1 MREDTMMKK
10 TIIMILGAALLTMT
24 FSSCREESDKLMT
37 YDHPDAMAF
46 SKADTCFAEKFK
58 ILWNGL
64 NQYYALWDY
73 EAEYG
78 LDWDAVYDE
87 YLPQFEAL
95 DKQETV
101 TDEELRALLA
111 KVCSP
116 LHDGHLA
123 VIFNNHKTGT
133 EEVAYLP
140 SQDRAVKHDDYEIAM
155 KYKPSLKY
163 YSQVAN
169 GEVETDNNGNPIVLQ
184 HSTSITGLIGS
195 VLKEK
200 GIGLDWVSTQ
210 VAQLSALPNPTAAQ
224 TLRLDSLKTL
234 EEELSAIK
242 MNFSLDVVSR
252 YNELVILYASL
263 HVPGLEYFDPGFTDK
278 GIDVKFALLKG
289 NIAYFQFSGFYLTAH
304 MIEDAAKQFFNV
316 SNPTTR
322 NHIFGIQAVWKA
334 WFNTVQQL
342 HKAGTLGG
350 VIIDLRGNG
359 GGMQSDGY
367 FITGSLLPEGGSPF
381 SYSRFKRGTGRFDYS
396 TLTLNYLNTMPDDMH
411 ESITEPVVVMTNGY
425 SLSMAEITTIVV
437 RSMENGT
444 HIGKRSKGG
453 ICGLTMDNSTFT
465 NNYMGHIGERHK
477 TPVYVYLP
485 SVATFTLDHKIIEG
499 EGITPDIE
507 VDLNEAEFVSTGK
520 DSQLDRALQFLRTGN

>member
-1 MREDTMMKK
+1 MMKK
-10 TIIMILGAALLTMT
+10 TIKMILGAALFMISI
-24 FSSCREESDKLMT
+24 SSCREESDKLMT
-37 YDHPDAMAF
+37 YDHPDKMAF

-73 EAEYG
+73 EDEYG

-101 TDEELRALLA
+101 TDEELKELIR

-123 VIFNNHKTGT
+123 VVFQNHKTGT
-133 EEVAYLP
+133 QEVMYQP
-140 SQDRAVKHDDYEIAM
+140 GEDRVTKHDDYEIAS
-155 KYKPSLKY
+155 KYNPSLRY

-169 GEVETDNNGNPIVLQ
+169 GEVETDSNGDPIVAE
-184 HSTSITGLIGS
+184 HSTSINGLIAP
-195 VLKEK
+195 VYYNK
-200 GIGLDWVSTQ
+200 GIGLDWINTQ
-210 VAQLSALPNPTAAQ
+210 IEQLSALSYPSYAQ
-224 TLRLDSLKTL
+224 VARLDSLENLKT
-234 EEELSAIK
+234 ELIAIRA
-242 MNFSLDVVSR
+242 NFSADR
-252 YNELVILYASL
+252 YNEVVKSYESL
-263 HVPGLEYFDPGFTDK
+263 HVPGLEYFDPGFTEEK

-289 NIAYFQFSGFYLTAH
+289 NIAYFQFSGFYLTAY
-304 MIEDAAKQFFNV
+304 MIEDAAKQLFNV

-322 NHIFGIQAVWKA
+322 NHILGIQAVWTA

-359 GGMQSDGY
+359 GGMQNDGY
-367 FITGSLLPEGGSPF
+367 FITGSLLPEGGSPY
-381 SYSRFKRGTGRFDYS
+381 SYSRFKRGTGRYDYS
-396 TLTLNYLNTMPDDMH
+396 TLTLNYLRTMEADKH
-411 ESITEPVVVMTNGY
+411 EVITEPVVVMTNGQ

-437 RSMENGT
+437 KNMENGT

-453 ICGLTMDNSTFT
+453 ICGLTSDNSTFT
-465 NNYMGHIGERHK
+465 NNYMGHIGEREK

-485 SVATFTLDHKIIEG
+485 SVAAFTLDKKIIEG

-507 VDLNEAEFVSTGK
+507 VDFDEATFKATGR
-520 DSQLDRALQFLRTGN
+520 DTQLDRALQFLRTGN

>member
-1 MREDTMMKK
+1 MIMKK
-10 TIIMILGAALLTMT
+10 HTLMILGAMLLMMNV
-24 FSSCREESDKLMT
+24 SSCREESDRLMT
-37 YDHPDAMAF
+37 YDHNDAMAF

-64 NQYYALWDY
+64 NQCYALWDY
-73 EAEYG
+73 EDEYG

-101 TDEELRALLA
+101 TDEELKALLA

-116 LHDGHLA
+116 LHDGHMA
-123 VIFNNHKTGT
+123 VAFSNHKTGT
-133 EEVAYLP
+133 QEVMYLP
-140 SQDRAVKHDDYEIAM
+140 SQDRVVKHDDYEIAN

-169 GEVETDNNGNPIVLQ
+169 GEVETDNQGNPIVME
-184 HSTSITGLIGS
+184 HSTSASGLI
-195 VLKEK
+195 VPVFREK
-200 GIGLDWVSTQ
+200 GKGLDWVKTQ
-210 VAQLSALPNPTAAQ
+210 IDQLSALPNPTAAQ
-224 TLRLDSLKTL
+224 MTMLQSLKDLKAEL
-234 EEELSAIK
+234 EAI
-242 MNFSLDVVSR
+242 MVGFSLNSISH
-252 YNELVILYASL
+252 YNELVMKYESL
-263 HVPGLEYFDPGFTDK
+263 HVPGLEYFDPGFSTM

-289 NIAYFQFSGFYLTAH
+289 NIAYFQFSGFYLTSY

-322 NHIFGIQAVWKA
+322 NHILGIQAVWTA

-350 VIIDLRGNG
+350 VIIDLRANG
-359 GGMQSDGY
+359 GGMQSDGF

-437 RSMENGT
+437 KNMENGT

-453 ICGLTMDNSTFT
+453 ICGLSSDNSTFT

>member
-1 MREDTMMKK
+1 MMKK
-10 TIIMILGAALLTMT
+10 TIKMILGAALFMISI
-24 FSSCREESDKLMT
+24 SSCREETDKLMT
-37 YDHPDAMAF
+37 YDHPDVMAF
-46 SKADTCFAEKFK
+46 GKADTCFAEKFK
-58 ILWNGL
+58 IMWNGL

-73 EAEYG
+73 EDKYG

-95 DKQETV
+95 DKKETV
-101 TDEELRALLA
+101 TDEELKELIR

-123 VIFNNHKTGT
+123 VIFQNHKTGT
-133 EEVAYLP
+133 EEVMYQP
-140 SQDRAVKHDDYEIAM
+140 GEDRVTKHDDYEIASNYM
-155 KYKPSLKY
+155 PSLKY

-169 GEVETDNNGNPIVLQ
+169 GEVETDSKGNPIVLE
-184 HSTSITGLIGS
+184 HTTSINGLI
-195 VLKEK
+195 VPVYYNK
-200 GIGLDWVSTQ
+200 GIGLDWINTQ
-210 VAQLSALPNPTAAQ
+210 IEQLSALSYPSYAQ
-224 TLRLDSLKTL
+224 VARLDSLENLKT
-234 EEELSAIK
+234 ELIAIGAYFSA
-242 MNFSLDVVSR
+242 DR
-252 YNELVILYASL
+252 YNEVVKSYESL
-263 HVPGLEYFDPGFTDK
+263 HVPGMEYFDPGFVEN
-278 GIDVKFALLKG
+278 GIDIKFALLKG
-289 NIAYFQFSGFYLTAH
+289 NIAYFHFSGFRLTAY
-304 MIEDAAKQFFNV
+304 MIDDAAKHFFNV
-316 SNPTTR
+316 SIPTTR
-322 NHIFGIQAVWKA
+322 NHILGIQAVWTA

-359 GGMQSDGY
+359 GGFQDDGY
-367 FITGSLLPEGGSPF
+367 YITGSLLPEGGVPF
-381 SYSRFKRGTGRFDYS
+381 SYSRFKRGTGRYDYS

-411 ESITEPVVVMTNGY
+411 ESITEPVVVMTNCK
-425 SLSMAEITTIVV
+425 SLSMAEITTLVV
-437 RSMENGT
+437 KNMENGT

-453 ICGLTMDNSTFT
+453 ICGLTTDNSKFT

-477 TPVYVYLP
+477 TSVHVYLP

>member
-1 MREDTMMKK
+1 MKK
-10 TIIMILGAALLTMT
+10 QTLIIWGAILLMISV
-24 FSSCREESDKLMT
+24 SSCREESDKLMT
-37 YDHPDAMAF
+37 YDHPDKMAF

-123 VIFNNHKTGT
+123 VVFNNHKTGT

-140 SQDRAVKHDDYEIAM
+140 SQDRAVKHDDYEIAK
-155 KYKPSLKY
+155 KYKPSLNY

-184 HSTSITGLIGS
+184 HSTTITGLIGS
-195 VLKEK
+195 VLMEK
-200 GIGLDWVSTQ
+200 GKGLDWVSTQ
-210 VAQLSALPNPTAAQ
+210 VAQLSTLPNPTAAQ

-242 MNFSLDVVSR
+242 MNFSKDVVSR
-252 YNELVILYASL
+252 YNELVMLYASL
-263 HVPGLEYFDPGFTDK
+263 HVPGLEYFDPGFAEDK

-289 NIAYFQFSGFYLTAH
+289 NIAYFQFSGFLLTSY
-304 MIEDAAKQFFNV
+304 IWENV
-316 SNPTTR
+316 ANLFYNTSNPTTKK
-322 NHIFGIQAVWKA
+322 HVDSIKEVWTA

-359 GGMQSDGY
+359 GGMQNDGY
-367 FITGSLLPEGGSPF
+367 YVTGSLLPEGGSPF
-381 SYSRFKRGTGRFDYS
+381 SYSRFKRGTGRYDYS
-396 TLTLNYLNTMPDDMH
+396 TLTLNYLKTMEADKH
-411 ESITEPVVVMTNGY
+411 EVITEPVVVMTNGQ

-437 RSMENGT
+437 KNMENGT

-453 ICGLTMDNSTFT
+453 ICGLTSDNSTFT
-465 NNYMGHIGERHK
+465 NNYMGHIGERGK

-485 SVATFTLDHKIIEG
+485 SVATFTLDKKIIEG

-507 VDLNEAEFVSTGK
+507 VDFDEATFTATGK
-520 DSQLDRALQFLRTGN
+520 DTQLDRALQFLRTGN

>member
-1 MREDTMMKK
+1 MKK
-10 TIIMILGAALLTMT
+10 HTLIIWGAILLMISV
-24 FSSCREESDKLMT
+24 SSCREESDKLMT
-37 YDHPDAMAF
+37 YDHPDKMAF

-123 VIFNNHKTGT
+123 VVFNNHKTGT

-169 GEVETDNNGNPIVLQ
+169 GEVETDNQGNPIVME
-184 HSTSITGLIGS
+184 HSTSASGLIVP
-195 VLKEK
+195 VLMEK
-200 GIGLDWVSTQ
+200 GKGLDWVKTQ
-210 VAQLSALPNPTAAQ
+210 IDQLSALPNPTAAQ

-242 MNFSLDVVSR
+242 MNFSKDVVSR
-252 YNELVILYASL
+252 YNELVMLYASL
-263 HVPGLEYFDPGFTDK
+263 HVPGLEYFDPGFAEDK

-289 NIAYFQFSGFYLTAH
+289 NIAYFQFSGFYLTAY
-304 MIEDAAKQFFNV
+304 MIEDAAKYLFNV

-322 NHIFGIQAVWKA
+322 NHILGIQAVWTA

-359 GGMQSDGY
+359 GGMQYDGLC
-367 FITGSLLPEGGSPF
+367 IT
-381 SYSRFKRGTGRFDYS
+381 
-396 TLTLNYLNTMPDDMH
+396 
-411 ESITEPVVVMTNGY
+411 
-425 SLSMAEITTIVV
+425 
-437 RSMENGT
+437 
-444 HIGKRSKGG
+444 
-453 ICGLTMDNSTFT
+453 
-465 NNYMGHIGERHK
+465 
-477 TPVYVYLP
+477 
-485 SVATFTLDHKIIEG
+485 
-499 EGITPDIE
+499 
-507 VDLNEAEFVSTGK
+507 
-520 DSQLDRALQFLRTGN
+520 

>member
-1 MREDTMMKK
+1 MKK
-10 TIIMILGAALLTMT
+10 QTLIIWGAILLMISV
-24 FSSCREESDKLMT
+24 SSCREESDKLMT
-37 YDHPDAMAF
+37 YDHPDVMAF
-46 SKADTCFAEKFK
+46 GKADTCFAEKFK

-64 NQYYALWDY
+64 NQCYALWDY
-73 EAEYG
+73 EDEYG

-101 TDEELRALLA
+101 TDEELKELLA

-116 LHDGHLA
+116 LHDGHMA
-123 VIFNNHKTGT
+123 VAFSNHKTGT
-133 EEVAYLP
+133 QEVMYLP
-140 SQDRAVKHDDYEIAM
+140 SQDRVVKHDDYEIAN

-169 GEVETDNNGNPIVLQ
+169 GEVETDNQGNPVVME
-184 HSTSITGLIGS
+184 HSTTITGLLAPVFNENG
-195 VLKEK
+195 K
-200 GIGLDWVSTQ
+200 GLDWVKTQ
-210 VAQLSALPNPTAAQ
+210 IDQLSNLPNPSAAQ
-224 TLRLDSLKTL
+224 MATLQSLKDLKAEL
-234 EEELSAIK
+234 EALRNTPVS
-242 MNFSLDVVSR
+242 MNFITR
-252 YNELVILYASL
+252 FNELVTMYESL
-263 HVPGLEYFDPGFTDK
+263 HVPALEYFDPGFSTM

-289 NIAYFQFSGFYLTAH
+289 NIAYFHFSGFNLTAY
-304 MIEDAAKQFFNV
+304 MVEEAAQQFFDV
-316 SNPTTR
+316 SNPITQK
-322 NHIFGIQAVWKA
+322 HVKAIGEVWTA

-359 GGMQSDGY
+359 GGMQNDGY
-367 FITGSLLPEGGSPF
+367 YVTGSLLPEGGSPF
-381 SYSRFKRGTGRFDYS
+381 SYSRFKRGTGRYDYS
-396 TLTLNYLNTMPDDMH
+396 TLTLNYLNTMPADAH
-411 ESITEPVVVMTNGY
+411 EVITEPVVVMTNCN

-437 RSMENGT
+437 RNMENGT

-465 NNYMGHIGERHK
+465 NNYMGHIGERGK

-485 SVATFTLDHKIIEG
+485 SVATFTLDKKIIEG

-507 VDLNEAEFVSTGK
+507 VDLDAATFTATGK
-520 DSQLDRALQFLRTGN
+520 DTQLDRALQFLRTGH

>member
-1 MREDTMMKK
+1 MMKK
-10 TIIMILGAALLTMT
+10 TIKMILGAALFMISI
-24 FSSCREESDKLMT
+24 SSCREETDKLMT
-37 YDHPDAMAF
+37 YDHLDVMAF

-64 NQYYALWDY
+64 NQCYALWDY
-73 EAEYG
+73 EDEYG

-101 TDEELRALLA
+101 TDEELKALLA

-116 LHDGHLA
+116 LHDGHMA
-123 VIFNNHKTGT
+123 VFFSNHKTGT
-133 EEVAYLP
+133 EEVVYLP
-140 SQDRAVKHDDYEIAM
+140 GEDRAVKRDDYEIAN

-169 GEVETDNNGNPIVLQ
+169 GEVETDNQGNPIVME
-184 HSTSITGLIGS
+184 HSTSASGLIAP
-195 VLKEK
+195 VFMEK
-200 GIGLDWVSTQ
+200 GKGLDWVKTQ
-210 VAQLSALPNPTAAQ
+210 IDQLSALPNPTAAQ
-224 TLRLDSLKTL
+224 MTMLQSLKDLKAEL
-234 EEELSAIK
+234 EAI
-242 MNFSLDVVSR
+242 MVGFSQNSISH
-252 YNELVILYASL
+252 YNELVMKYESL
-263 HVPGLEYFDPGFTDK
+263 HVPGLDYFDPGFAEN

-289 NIAYFQFSGFYLTAH
+289 NIAYFQFSGFYLTSY
-304 MIEDAAKQFFNV
+304 IWEDVANLYYNT
-316 SNPTTR
+316 SNLTTR
-322 NHIFGIQAVWKA
+322 NHILGIQAVWTA

-359 GGMQSDGY
+359 GGMQYDGY
-367 FITGSLLPEGGSPF
+367 YVTGSLLPEGGSPF
-381 SYSRFKRGTGRFDYS
+381 SYSRFKRGTGRYDYS
-396 TLTLNYLNTMPDDMH
+396 TLTLNYLETMEADMH
-411 ESITEPVVVMTNGY
+411 EVITEPVVVMTNGQ

-437 RSMENGT
+437 KNMENGT
-444 HIGKRSKGG
+444 HIGKQSRGG

-465 NNYMGHIGERHK
+465 NDYMGHIGERGK

-485 SVATFTLDHKIIEG
+485 SVASFTLDMKIIEG

-507 VDLNEAEFVSTGK
+507 VDLNEEEFVSTGK

>member
-1 MREDTMMKK
+1 MKK
-10 TIIMILGAALLTMT
+10 QTLIIWGAILLMISV
-24 FSSCREESDKLMT
+24 SSCREESDKLMT
-37 YDHPDAMAF
+37 YDHPDVMAF
-46 SKADTCFAEKFK
+46 GKADTCFAEKFK

-64 NQYYALWDY
+64 NQCYALWDY
-73 EAEYG
+73 EDEYG

-101 TDEELRALLA
+101 TDEELKALLA

-116 LHDGHLA
+116 LHDGHMA
-123 VIFNNHKTGT
+123 VAFSNHKTGT
-133 EEVAYLP
+133 QEVMYLP
-140 SQDRAVKHDDYEIAM
+140 SQDRVVKHDDYEIAN

-169 GEVETDNNGNPIVLQ
+169 GEVETDNQGNPVVME
-184 HSTSITGLIGS
+184 HSTTITGLLAPVFNENG
-195 VLKEK
+195 K
-200 GIGLDWVSTQ
+200 GLDWVKTQ
-210 VAQLSALPNPTAAQ
+210 IDQLSNLPNPSAAQ
-224 TLRLDSLKTL
+224 MATLQSLKDLKAEL
-234 EEELSAIK
+234 EALRNTPVS
-242 MNFSLDVVSR
+242 MNFITR
-252 YNELVILYASL
+252 FNELVTMYESL
-263 HVPGLEYFDPGFTDK
+263 HVPALEYFDPGFSTM

-289 NIAYFQFSGFYLTAH
+289 NIAYFHFSGFNLTAY
-304 MIEDAAKQFFNV
+304 MVEDAAQQFFNV
-316 SNPTTR
+316 SNPITQK
-322 NHIFGIQAVWKA
+322 HLKAIGEVWEK
-334 WFNTVQQL
+334 WFYTVQQL

-359 GGMQSDGY
+359 GGFQDDGY
-367 FITGSLLPEGGSPF
+367 YITGSLLPEGGVPF
-381 SYSRFKRGTGRFDYS
+381 SYSRFKRGTGRYDYS
-396 TLTLNYLNTMPDDMH
+396 TLTLNYLKTMEANKH
-411 ESITEPVVVMTNGY
+411 EVITEPVVVMTNGY

-444 HIGKRSKGG
+444 HIGKRSRGG
-453 ICGLTMDNSTFT
+453 ICSLSTDNSTFT

-507 VDLNEAEFVSTGK
+507 VDFDEATFKATGR
-520 DSQLDRALQFLRTGN
+520 DTQLDRALQFLRTGN

>member
-1 MREDTMMKK
+1 MKK
-10 TIIMILGAALLTMT
+10 NIITILGAALLTMT

-37 YDHPDAMAF
+37 YDHPDMMAF

-116 LHDGHLA
+116 LHDGHMA
-123 VIFNNHKTGT
+123 VVFKNHKTGT
-133 EEVAYLP
+133 EEVIYLP
-140 SQDRAVKHDDYEIAM
+140 GEDRVVKRDDYQVAS
-155 KYKPSLKY
+155 KYRPSLKY

-169 GEVETDNNGNPIVLQ
+169 GEIETDSKGNPIVME
-184 HSTSITGLIGS
+184 HSTSLSGLMDP
-195 VLKEK
+195 VFKEQGK
-200 GIGLDWVSTQ
+200 GLDWVNTQ
-210 VAQLSALPNPTAAQ
+210 IDVLGALSYPTPAQMA
-224 TLRLDSLKTL
+224 RLDSLKNLKAEL
-234 EEELSAIK
+234 EAIK
-242 MNFSLDVVSR
+242 SESYYSTFNY
-252 YNELVILYASL
+252 YNTLVMSYQSL
-263 HVPGLEYFDPGFTDK
+263 HVPALEYIDPGFSEK

-289 NIAYFQFSGFYLTAH
+289 NIAYFQFSGFYLSGYISESLANL
-304 MIEDAAKQFFNV
+304 FFDL
-316 SNPTTR
+316 SNPSTR
-322 NHIFGIQAVWKA
+322 KHVHAIKEVWTQ
-334 WFNTVQQL
+334 WFNTVQYL

-359 GGMQSDGY
+359 GGMQNDGA
-367 FITGSLLPEGGSPF
+367 FVTGSLLPEGGVPF
-381 SYSRFKRGTGRFDYS
+381 SYSRFKQGTGRYDYT
-396 TLTLNYLNTMPDDMH
+396 TLTLNYLITMPADMH
-411 ESITEPVVVMTNGY
+411 EVITEPVVVMTNCQ
-425 SLSMAEITTIVV
+425 SLSMAEVTTIVV
-437 RSMENGT
+437 RNMENGT

-453 ICGLTMDNSTFT
+453 ICGLTTDNSTFT

-485 SVATFTLDHKIIEG
+485 SVASFTLDQKIIEG
-499 EGITPDIE
+499 EGIEPDIE

>member
-1 MREDTMMKK
+1 MMKK
-10 TIIMILGAALLTMT
+10 NKIMILGAALFMISI
-24 FSSCREESDKLMT
+24 SSCREETDKLMT
-37 YDHPDAMAF
+37 YDHPDVMAF
-46 SKADTCFAEKFK
+46 GKADTCFAEKFK

-101 TDEELRALLA
+101 TDEELKALLA

-123 VIFNNHKTGT
+123 VFFQNHKTGT
-133 EEVAYLP
+133 QEVRYLP
-140 SQDRAVKHDDYEIAM
+140 GEDRAVKRDDYEIAM

-169 GEVETDNNGNPIVLQ
+169 GEVEIDNQGNPIVME
-184 HSTSITGLIGS
+184 HSTSASGLI
-195 VLKEK
+195 VPVFMEK
-200 GIGLDWVSTQ
+200 GKGLDWVKTQ
-210 VAQLSALPNPTAAQ
+210 IDQLSALPNPTAAQ
-224 TLRLDSLKTL
+224 MTMLQSLKDLKAEL
-234 EEELSAIK
+234 EAI
-242 MNFSLDVVSR
+242 MVGFSQNSISH
-252 YNELVILYASL
+252 YNELVMKYESL
-263 HVPGLEYFDPGFTDK
+263 HVPGLEYFDPGFSTM

-289 NIAYFQFSGFYLTAH
+289 NIAYFQFSGFYLTSY

-322 NHIFGIQAVWKA
+322 NHILGIQAVWTA

-359 GGMQSDGY
+359 GGMQYDGY
-367 FITGSLLPEGGSPF
+367 YVTGSLLPEGGSPF

-411 ESITEPVVVMTNGY
+411 ESITEPVVVMTNCK
-425 SLSMAEITTIVV
+425 SLSMAEITTLVV
-437 RSMENGT
+437 KNMENGT

-453 ICGLTMDNSTFT
+453 ICLLTSDNTPFT

>member
-1 MREDTMMKK
+1 MMKK
-10 TIIMILGAALLTMT
+10 TIIMTLGAALLMMT
-24 FSSCREESDKLMT
+24 FSSCREETDKLMT
-37 YDHPDAMAF
+37 YDHNDMMAF

-58 ILWNGL
+58 IMWNGL

-73 EAEYG
+73 EDEYG

-95 DKQETV
+95 DKKETV
-101 TDEELRALLA
+101 TDEELKELMG

-123 VIFNNHKTGT
+123 VVFSNHTTGT
-133 EEVAYLP
+133 EEVMYLP
-140 SQDRAVKHDDYEIAM
+140 SEDRVVKHDDYEIAM
-155 KYKPSLKY
+155 KYQSSLKY

-169 GEVETDNNGNPIVLQ
+169 GEVETDSNGNPIVLQ

-200 GIGLDWVSTQ
+200 GKGLDWVSTQ
-210 VAQLSALPNPTAAQ
+210 IEQLSTLPNPTAAQ

-252 YNELVILYASL
+252 YNELVTLYASL

-289 NIAYFQFSGFYLTAH
+289 NIAYFQFSGFYLTAYLVD
-304 MIEDAAKQFFNV
+304 EAAKLLFDV
-316 SNPTTR
+316 SNPITQ
-322 NHIFGIQAVWKA
+322 NHIKAIEEVWTA

-359 GGMQSDGY
+359 GGMQADGY
-367 FITGSLLPEGGSPF
+367 YVTGSLLPEGGSPF
-381 SYSRFKRGTGRFDYS
+381 SYSRFKRGTGRYDYS
-396 TLTLNYLNTMPDDMH
+396 TLTLNYLKTMEADKH
-411 ESITEPVVVMTNGY
+411 EVITEPVVVMTNCH

-453 ICGLTMDNSTFT
+453 ICGLTSDNSTFT
-465 NNYMGHIGERHK
+465 NNYMGHIGERHV

-485 SVATFTLDHKIIEG
+485 SVAAFTLDHKIIEG

>member
-1 MREDTMMKK
+1 MKK
-10 TIIMILGAALLTMT
+10 NKIMMLGAMLLMISI
-24 FSSCREESDKLMT
+24 SSCREETDKLMT
-37 YDHPDAMAF
+37 YDHPDVMAF

-73 EAEYG
+73 EAECG

-95 DKQETV
+95 DKKETV
-101 TDEELRALLA
+101 TDEELKALLA

-123 VIFNNHKTGT
+123 VIFKNHTTGT

-140 SQDRAVKHDDYEIAM
+140 SQDRVVKHDDYEIASN
-155 KYKPSLKY
+155 YKPSLKY

-169 GEVETDNNGNPIVLQ
+169 GEVETDSNGDPIVME
-184 HSTSITGLIGS
+184 HSTSITGLIAP
-195 VLKEK
+195 VYYNK
-200 GIGLDWVSTQ
+200 GIGLDWINTQ
-210 VAQLSALPNPTAAQ
+210 IDQLSALPNPTTAQ
-224 TLRLDSLKTL
+224 TLRLDSLESLKT
-234 EEELSAIK
+234 ELITVGAAFSA
-242 MNFSLDVVSR
+242 DR
-252 YNELVILYASL
+252 YNELVKLYESL
-263 HVPGLEYFDPGFTDK
+263 HVPGMEYFDPGFSDK

-289 NIAYFQFSGFYLTAH
+289 NIAYFQFSGFYLTGYLVD
-304 MIEDAAKQFFNV
+304 EAAKQFFDV
-316 SNPTTR
+316 SNPTTQK
-322 NHIFGIQAVWKA
+322 HIDAIGEVWTA

-350 VIIDLRGNG
+350 VIIDLRGNT
-359 GGMQSDGY
+359 GGMQDDGY
-367 FITGSLLPEGGSPF
+367 YVTGSLLPEGGVPF
-381 SYSRFKRGTGRFDYS
+381 SYSRFKRGTGRYDYS
-396 TLTLNYLNTMPDDMH
+396 TLTLNYLKTMEADMH
-411 ESITEPVVVMTNGY
+411 ETITEPVVVMTNCN

-437 RSMENGT
+437 KNMENGT

-453 ICGLTMDNSTFT
+453 ICGLTSDNSTFT
-465 NNYMGHIGERHK
+465 NNYMGHIGERYK

-485 SVATFTLDHKIIEG
+485 CVATFTLDHKIIEG

>member
-1 MREDTMMKK
+1 MMKK
-10 TIIMILGAALLTMT
+10 TIKMILGAALFMISI
-24 FSSCREESDKLMT
+24 SSCREESDKLMT
-37 YDHPDAMAF
+37 YDHPDKMAF

-116 LHDGHLA
+116 LHDGHMA
-123 VIFNNHKTGT
+123 VVFNNHKTGT
-133 EEVAYLP
+133 EEVMYLP
-140 SQDRAVKHDDYEIAM
+140 GEDRAVKRDDYEIAN

-169 GEVETDNNGNPIVLQ
+169 GEVETDNQGNPIVME
-184 HSTSITGLIGS
+184 HSTSASSLI
-195 VLKEK
+195 VPVFKEK
-200 GIGLDWVSTQ
+200 GKGLDWVKTQ
-210 VAQLSALPNPTAAQ
+210 IDQLSALPNPTAAQ
-224 TLRLDSLKTL
+224 MTMLQSLKDLKAEL
-234 EEELSAIK
+234 EAI
-242 MNFSLDVVSR
+242 MVGFSQNSISH
-252 YNELVILYASL
+252 YNELVMKYESL
-263 HVPGLEYFDPGFTDK
+263 HVPGLDYFDPGFAAEK

-289 NIAYFQFSGFYLTAH
+289 NIAYFQFSGFYLTSY
-304 MIEDAAKQFFNV
+304 IWEDVANLFYNT
-316 SNPTTR
+316 SNPTTKK
-322 NHIFGIQAVWKA
+322 HVDSIKAVWTA

-359 GGMQSDGY
+359 GGMQNDGF

-381 SYSRFKRGTGRFDYS
+381 SYSRYKRGTGRFDYS
-396 TLTLNYLNTMPDDMH
+396 TLTLNYLKTMPDDMH

-425 SLSMAEITTIVV
+425 SLSMAEITTIIV

-444 HIGKRSKGG
+444 HIGKRSRGG
-453 ICGLTMDNSTFT
+453 ICGLTTNNSTFT
-465 NNYMGHIGERHK
+465 DNYMGHIGERHK